1 MVCKVKSVTKS
12 GEEKV
17 YEYDHKK
24 YYDNY
29 KQKHGKIICLA
40 CAQDVNKSYLVNHM
54 KTNKCIKKSA
64 ARVEDPAGHSPL
76 NPPIIVEIPED
87 PAAIVMELLDCIK
100 TMVDIVKNDTKW
112 SITYKVI
119 TK

>member
-1 MVCKVKSVTKS
+1 MVCKVKSFQKS

-54 KTNKCIKKSA
+54 KTNKCKKKS
-64 ARVEDPAGHSPL
+64 SLL
-76 NPPIIVEIPED
+76 NPPVIVEPPED

-100 TMVDIVKNDTKW
+100 TMVDIVNTDTKW
-112 SITYKVI
+112 AITYKVVI
-119 TK
+119 PK

>member
-29 KQKHGKIICLA
+29 KQKHGKITCLV
-40 CAQDVNKSYLVNHM
+40 CGHDVNKFYLVNHL
-54 KTNKCIKKSA
+54 KTSKCIKKS
-64 ARVEDPAGHSPL
+64 SLL
-76 NPPIIVEIPED
+76 NPPIIVVPPENPED

-100 TMVDIVKNDTKW
+100 TMVDIVNNDTKW

>member
-24 YYDNY
+24 YYDIY

-64 ARVEDPAGHSPL
+64 AL
-76 NPPIIVEIPED
+76 NPPIVEAPED

-100 TMVDIVKNDTKW
+100 TMVDIVNNDTKW
-112 SITYKVI
+112 SITYKVVI
-119 TK
+119 PKP

>member
-1 MVCKVKSVTKS
+1 MVCKLKSVMKS
-12 GEEKV
+12 GDVKV

-24 YYDNY
+24 YYENY
-29 KQKHGKIICLA
+29 KQKHGKITCVV
-40 CAQDVNKSYLVNHM
+40 CGHDVNKSYLVNHL
-54 KTNKCIKKSA
+54 KTSKCIKKPSL
-64 ARVEDPAGHSPL
+64 L
-76 NPPIIVEIPED
+76 NPPIIVETPED

-100 TMVDIVKNDTKW
+100 TMVDIVNNDTKW

>member
-1 MVCKVKSVTKS
+1 MVCKVKSVMKS
-12 GEEKV
+12 GDVKV

-24 YYDNY
+24 YYQNY

-64 ARVEDPAGHSPL
+64 AL
-76 NPPIIVEIPED
+76 NPPIIVETPED

-100 TMVDIVKNDTKW
+100 TMVDIVNNDTKW

>member
-40 CAQDVNKSYLVNHM
+40 CAQDVNKSYLVNHQ

-76 NPPIIVEIPED
+76 NPPIVVETPED

-100 TMVDIVKNDTKW
+100 TMVDIVNNDTKW